1 MAGLKHYK
9 MSMDPAIQKLGNMTT
24 NRHKYFRFNP
34 RTARLTIIYAMV
46 VPAIFGVMAY
56 QTDGRWDIRAKRRG
70 DVISE
75 Y

>member
-1 MAGLKHYK
+1 
-9 MSMDPAIQKLGNMTT
+9 MTT

-56 QTDGRWDIRAKRRG
+56 QTDVSLLTRLNGSTSAQERG
-70 DVISE
+70 ELSII
-75 Y
+75 